1 MEQSHFDSFKG
12 RGSLILAATVALI
25 AVQTKKTDGNV
36 LDQTAGHSADATAP
50 DPTESWWPGTD
61 EKGLRPLFI

>member
-25 AVQTKKTDGNV
+25 AIQTKKTDGNV
-36 LDQTAGHSADATAP
+36 LDQTAESLRGHDCAGSDGILVA
-50 DPTESWWPGTD
+50 
-61 EKGLRPLFI
+61 RN

>member
-1 MEQSHFDSFKG
+1 MGQWHLDSFKG

-36 LDQTAGHSADATAP
+36 LIQTAESLRGHDCAGYEGILVD
-50 DPTESWWPGTD
+50 
-61 EKGLRPLFI
+61 RN